1 MTKKPSLAAALQV
14 ASKSTTS
21 EMRPKPVS
29 EPSTAIQRI
38 SKPKSRTGKRMV
50 SGHFDSA
57 VVRQLK
63 QLALDHDSTVQ
74 ALLGEAINELF
85 IKHNRKPIA

>member
-1 MTKKPSLAAALQV
+1 
-14 ASKSTTS
+14 
-21 EMRPKPVS
+21 
-29 EPSTAIQRI
+29 
-38 SKPKSRTGKRMV
+38 MV